1 MSEGAAA
8 SMTTVRVLVA
18 VRLLLIQRKRRT
30 STEKLASA
38 LHQTG
43 SNIIQSPESS
53 KIALFYMG
61 ILDTRV
67 GHSNLL

>member
-1 MSEGAAA
+1 
-8 SMTTVRVLVA
+8 